1 MPRMNFKKIGLMLCA
16 STFALT
22 VTPVSPALA
31 DRIADYG
38 NISSE
43 ALLQQNAGI
52 AGSIEALLRSGGA
65 PDFLSN
71 PAATAD
77 FYAQRA
83 YEPLWVSSSRVQSDA
98 DDLLDAVKDSWKHG
112 LNPYSY
118 NLEAIDARM
127 DSRDQESLAQLELIL
142 TDSYIR
148 LGHDLSGIRVNPAS
162 LKSHRKFWK
171 QPLPAEELLYNLSRN
186 RRDVDDLIEGYAP
199 QGRTYKTLQ
208 EELVR
213 LVDEEPEPYEAYL
226 PIRVQGLL
234 HPAARDPGVPA
245 LRARL
250 GVDAPQTEDEYLY
263 DDTLSAAVIQ
273 FQRENDLTD
282 DGIVGKQTLAI
293 LNKSRKDQ
301 INQVI
306 ANLERLRWVEDEKP
320 ADFVVV
326 NIPSATLWA
335 VENNQVAFEMPV
347 IVGREQRPTNIFRTE
362 ITGIRLNPDWTVPP
376 TIKQEDI
383 IPKLQE
389 DPEYLTL
396 KGMQLISGRG
406 DGAMT
411 LDPSILDWEN
421 ITNDELKGIR
431 MVQVPGDNNPLGRYR
446 VHMPNSYNIYLHDT
460 NERYLFEKASRAIS
474 SGCIRMK
481 DPKRMADFIL
491 KRKDGWNEG
500 RTDGV
505 LDSRKKTDL
514 YIQRTIPVYVLY
526 YTTWLD
532 SDGRVI
538 YGQDLY
544 DFDENLIKML
554 RDIDGIFIPV
564 DNT

>member
-1 MPRMNFKKIGLMLCA
+1 M
-16 STFALT
+16 
-22 VTPVSPALA
+22 
-31 DRIADYG
+31 
-38 NISSE
+38 
-43 ALLQQNAGI
+43 
-52 AGSIEALLRSGGA
+52 
-65 PDFLSN
+65 
-71 PAATAD
+71 
-77 FYAQRA
+77 
-83 YEPLWVSSSRVQSDA
+83 
-98 DDLLDAVKDSWKHG
+98 
-112 LNPYSY
+112 
-118 NLEAIDARM
+118 
-127 DSRDQESLAQLELIL
+127 
-142 TDSYIR
+142 
-148 LGHDLSGIRVNPAS
+148 
-162 LKSHRKFWK
+162 
-171 QPLPAEELLYNLSRN
+171 
-186 RRDVDDLIEGYAP
+186 
-199 QGRTYKTLQ
+199 
-208 EELVR
+208 
-213 LVDEEPEPYEAYL
+213 
-226 PIRVQGLL
+226 
-234 HPAARDPGVPA
+234 
-245 LRARL
+245 
-250 GVDAPQTEDEYLY
+250 
-263 DDTLSAAVIQ
+263 
-273 FQRENDLTD
+273 
-282 DGIVGKQTLAI
+282 AI